1 MSEHANEDRV
11 LLVITLILLGIGIAM
26 VYSASAVIAL
36 KKFDDP
42 HFFLKKQILWAVLGG
57 LGLYAAFRIDYHR
70 LQPWALPIL
79 AVSLVLLLLVFLP
92 PLGREIH
99 GTRRWIQFAGLSF
112 QPAELAKLA
121 LILYTASMLVKKGER
136 IADFVYGFFPHV
148 VLLGIFFF
156 LIVLQPDL
164 GSAVVLALLVLTL
177 LFLGGSR
184 PAHLLSLGVF
194 LVPFL
199 YQLISGV
206 GYRWKRV
213 LAFIDP
219 WQDPTGA
226 GFQIIQSFLA
236 LGSGG
241 LLGSGPGEGKQKLFF
256 LPEPHT
262 DFIFAL
268 IGEEWGL
275 IGGLVVIGLFLVILW
290 RGTRIALR
298 APDPF
303 GAYLAAGLTLM
314 IALQALGNLAVV
326 VGLVP
331 TKGLPLP
338 FVSFGGS
345 ALWVNLVG
353 IGILLNVS
361 RQSVGQASLSADRQA
376 RLPRFYRGLPKG
388 GYRAP
393 PY

>member
-1 MSEHANEDRV
+1 MTTMSDPLRYDRI
-11 LLVITLILLGIGIAM
+11 LLVMALTLLGIGIAM

-42 HFFLKKQILWAVLGG
+42 LFYLKRQILWAVLGG

-70 LQPWALPIL
+70 LQPWALPVLI
-79 AVSLVLLLLVFLP
+79 VSLVLLLLVFIP

-112 QPAELAKLA
+112 QPAEQAKLA

-148 VLLGIFFF
+148 VLLGVFFI

-164 GSAVVLALLVLTL
+164 GSAVVLAFLVLTL

-213 LAFIDP
+213 LAFVDP

-241 LLGSGPGEGKQKLFF
+241 LMGSGPGEGKQKLFF

-314 IALQALGNLAVV
+314 IALQALANLAVV

-345 ALWVNLVG
+345 ALLVNLVG
-353 IGILLNVS
+353 IGILLNISFQQSAVS
-361 RQSVGQASLSADRQA
+361 FQQGDQSLNAER
-376 RLPRFYRGLPKG
+376 
-388 GYRAP
+388 
-393 PY
+393 